1 MNMAIASGFSPSEV
15 FYHKDLWTR
24 FQVFA
29 DWQFN
34 VLLKHG
40 LQSHHEF
47 LDIGCGVMRPGM
59 KLVPYLDDDRYCGI
73 DPIRGYL
80 DLADRYM
87 QKVVQRNKQYEL
99 LASSNCD
106 LGRFRRRFNFAMAH
120 SLFTH
125 LSFDQNEH
133 CFCRLKEVMNAG
145 GQFLFTVCLG
155 DDREEDFIYVNDTP
169 MTHSLRRDMSFFQ
182 SLAEKVGFRF
192 EFLGRAD
199 HPTQLVCTAT
209 F

>member
-1 MNMAIASGFSPSEV
+1 MRPTWDETQFADGSGEYYDDAVRHLMNMAIASGFSPSEV

-87 QKVVQRNKQYEL
+87 QKVVQRN
-99 LASSNCD
+99 
-106 LGRFRRRFNFAMAH
+106 
-120 SLFTH
+120 
-125 LSFDQNEH
+125 
-133 CFCRLKEVMNAG
+133 
-145 GQFLFTVCLG
+145 
-155 DDREEDFIYVNDTP
+155 
-169 MTHSLRRDMSFFQ
+169 
-182 SLAEKVGFRF
+182 
-192 EFLGRAD
+192 
-199 HPTQLVCTAT
+199 
-209 F
+209 